1 MSRILLIDDKKDN
14 LITLSALL
22 KTLIPGCTVITAQS
36 GTEGLKK
43 AEAELPDTILL
54 DIKMPVMDGY
64 EVCNRLKSNKKT
76 TNIPVIMISAIKT
89 ETENLVKGLDTGA
102 DAYLAKPIDESV
114 LVAQVNTAL
123 RIKKAEDLLRGQKDL
138 LEDMVR
144 ERTAELAN
152 SNVQLKREIE
162 ERKRAEDELNKY
174 KEQLE
179 ELVKERTSEL
189 EERNAELERM
199 NNAFIGREFRVKELR
214 DRVKELEGI
223 KIDNL

>member
-1 MSRILLIDDKKDN
+1 MPTILAIDDKEDN
-14 LITLSALL
+14 LISLSAVLKNLL
-22 KTLIPGCTVITAQS
+22 PGCNVITAQS
-36 GTEGLKK
+36 GAEGLKK

-64 EVCNRLKSNKKT
+64 EVCNQLKSNKKT

-114 LVAQVNTAL
+114 LIAQVKTAL

-138 LEDMVR
+138 LEEMVR

-162 ERKRAEDELNKY
+162 ERKRAEDELNKH
-174 KEQLE
+174 KEHLE
-179 ELVKERTSEL
+179 ELVKERTAEL

-199 NNAFIGREFRVKELR
+199 NSAFVGREFRVKELR
-214 DRVKELEGI
+214 DRVKELEL

>member
-1 MSRILLIDDKKDN
+1 MPKILAIDDKEDN
-14 LITLSALL
+14 LISLSAVLKNLL
-22 KTLIPGCTVITAQS
+22 PGCTVITAQS
-36 GTEGLKK
+36 GAEGLKK

-89 ETENLVKGLDTGA
+89 EGKDLVKGLETGA
-102 DAYLAKPIDESV
+102 DAFLAKPIDETV

-179 ELVKERTSEL
+179 ELVKQRTGEL

-199 NNAFIGREFRVKELR
+199 NDAFVGREFRIKELR
-214 DRVKELEGI
+214 DRVKELELT
-223 KIDNL
+223 IDD